1 MNRHSAQQSVPLLAL
16 VTLLW
21 EVLLPVPSSFA
32 VSMVHDPNGCEG
44 IQWGTTFSESG
55 DFIAVENGKRIKGY
69 ELKKGPLALG
79 LAKVDSM
86 RFFTL
91 DGRFARVVI
100 RYHDRPTHDRIVA
113 YFQTRFGPLD
123 KTPGQITRGPV
134 QQLYW
139 LGEKTEIVMTYRRR
153 TDRGII
159 FIEHSPTALK
169 FSEGMMAPDP
179 DLGGATY

>member
-1 MNRHSAQQSVPLLAL
+1 MNSHPSQRSGILLTL
-16 VTLLW
+16 LTLLW
-21 EVLLPVPSSFA
+21 MFSLPVSFSAA
-32 VSMVHDPNGCEG
+32 VSMEHDPNGFQG
-44 IQWGTTFSESG
+44 IRWGTTFAESA
-55 DFIAVENGKRIKGY
+55 DFVVVENGKRIKAY
-69 ELKKGPLALG
+69 ELKQGPLALG

-100 RYHDRPTHDRIVA
+100 RYHDRLTHDRIVA
-113 YFQTRFGPLD
+113 YFQSMFGPLD
-123 KTPGQITRGPV
+123 KTPGQITKGPV

-139 LGEKTEIVMTYRRR
+139 LGEETEIVVTYRRR

>member
-1 MNRHSAQQSVPLLAL
+1 MNSHSSLQSGPLLAL
-16 VTLLW
+16 LILLW
-21 EVLLPVPSSFA
+21 GSSVPVSSSLA
-32 VSMVHDPNGCEG
+32 VSMVHDPNGFEG
-44 IQWGTTFSESG
+44 IRWGSAFSESA
-55 DFIAVENGKRIKGY
+55 DFVVVENGKRIKGY
-69 ELKKGPLALG
+69 ELKQGPLALG

-100 RYHDRPTHDRIVA
+100 RYHDRLTHDRIVA
-113 YFQTRFGPLD
+113 YFQSMFGPLD
-123 KTPGQITRGPV
+123 KTPGQITKGPV

-139 LGEKTEIVMTYRRR
+139 LGEETEIVVTYRRR

>member
-1 MNRHSAQQSVPLLAL
+1 MNSHSFHQPRLLAL
-16 VTLLW
+16 LTFLW
-21 EVLLPVPSSFA
+21 GLSFPVSPSLA
-32 VSMVHDPNGCEG
+32 VSMVHDPDGFEG
-44 IQWGTTFSESG
+44 IPWGTPFSDSG
-55 DFIAVENGKRIKGY
+55 DFVVVENGKRIKGY
-69 ELKKGPLALG
+69 ELKQGPLALG

-100 RYHDRPTHDRIVA
+100 RYHDRPTHERIVA
-113 YFQTRFGPLD
+113 YFQSMFGPLD
-123 KTPGQITRGPV
+123 RTPGQITKGPV

-139 LGEKTEIVMTYRRR
+139 LGEETEVVVTYRRR

-159 FIEHSPTALK
+159 FIEHSPTAMK